1 MDEECSLGDL
11 GPNQQR
17 CLLQHQAEPRHPIC
31 CDLVHSLIPSI
42 LLPPPSTPLPIH
54 LIHPPFPLPDQHPP
68 FLPSHVPVL
77 CTAVEEMLLST
88 HTPPQR
94 IPVHTPR
101 IFSPLP
107 TFRGPVPPLPP
118 LLLPLPPPA
127 PQLRTHHCL
136 CGSHWPGLLGPPSV
150 LTG

>member
-54 LIHPPFPLPDQHPP
+54 LIHPPFPLPDQQPP

-88 HTPPQR
+88 QTPPQR
-94 IPVHTPR
+94 
-101 IFSPLP
+101 SPFTHLASSHLSRHVVGQSLLSLP
-107 TFRGPVPPLPP
+107 SSSPS
-118 LLLPLPPPA
+118 LPPP
-127 PQLRTHHCL
+127 P
-136 CGSHWPGLLGPPSV
+136 SSGPTTAYAA
-150 LTG
+150 LTGRVCSARHPC